1 MPLLVAEPG
10 AFEIRD
16 VDLGGRIGRLYT
28 RRGYIETPAFF
39 PVIDVERQEVPIEL
53 VRDAGFVQVITNAY
67 LILKRYGW
75 VAAERGV
82 HGILGFDGVVM
93 TDSGAYQ
100 ILEYGRIEVDQ
111 ETIIRFQQAIGS
123 DIAVI
128 LDVPTGDV
136 DRARAEESVRITL
149 QRAIDAIDLIRDDRE
164 RIWVLPVQGGR
175 YYDLVEFSAKEASKL
190 SGYYSMFGIG
200 SPTVFLER
208 YMYDV
213 VVEAVYRAKRHLPPG
228 RPVHLFGAGHPLIIP
243 FVVALGVDTFDSAS
257 YILYAR
263 DGRYITEWGVYRLED
278 LDYLPCNCPVCSKY
292 TPQDLKEM
300 EKAEATRL
308 LALHNL
314 YVISRTIRRV
324 KQAIR
329 EGRLWEVLEETGRMH
344 PSTAKLLRLTA
355 RYRGLIEPGARR
367 GGGRIKGVRA
377 YGIESLDNPRLY
389 SFRERSLEVL
399 LESLKKLKPNELVMK
414 PMTVKKEPSECE
426 KEAVTSGSDVMVA
439 FYTPYTGIFPLE
451 LCGVYPSIQ
460 TDYPSIKEPL
470 EVVGRLVEE
479 IVELV
484 KHASLLGVKVS
495 LWVCENAEWSIIAAL
510 RAYSILTLEDGLEV
524 EVEFK
529 C

>member
-1 MPLLVAEPG
+1 MAEPG

-39 PVIDVERQEVPIEL
+39 PVIDVERQEVPVEG
-53 VRDAGFVQVITNAY
+53 VREAGFTQVITNAY

-75 VAAERGV
+75 AAAERGV
-82 HGILGFDGVVM
+82 HGILGFEGVVM

-136 DRARAEESVRITL
+136 DRARAEESVATTL
-149 QRAIDAIDLIRDDRE
+149 QRAREAIDLIRGDGE
-164 RIWVLPVQGGR
+164 RVWVLPVQGGR
-175 YYDLVEFSAKEASKL
+175 YYDLVELSAREASKL
-190 SGYYSMFGIG
+190 SEYYSMFGIG

-208 YMYDV
+208 YMYDI
-213 VVEAVYRAKRHLPPG
+213 VVEAVYRAKIHLPQG

-257 YILYAR
+257 YVLYAR

-278 LDYLPCNCPVCSKY
+278 LDYFPCNCPVCSRY
-292 TPQDLKEM
+292 TPQDLREM
-300 EKAEATRL
+300 DGSEVVRL

-314 YVISRTIRRV
+314 YVISKTIKRV

-344 PSTAKLLRLTA
+344 PSTARLLRLMA
-355 RYRGLIEPGARR
+355 RYRKLIEPGARR
-367 GGGRIKGVRA
+367 GGGKIRGVRA
-377 YGIESLDNPRLY
+377 YGAESLDNPRLY
-389 SFRERSLEVL
+389 SFRDRGLEVL
-399 LESLKKLKPNELVMK
+399 LESLRRLKPRRLVMK
-414 PMTVKKEPSECE
+414 PMIVKKEPGECE
-426 KEAVTSGSDVMVA
+426 KEAIGSGGDVIVA
-439 FYTPYTGIFPLE
+439 LYTPYQSICRVLRFPWKGQDLPFPQE
-451 LCGVYPSIQ
+451 LSARERLGNRRLGPIH
-460 TDYPSIKEPL
+460 IGNR
-470 EVVGRLVEE
+470 GRQLQHEQ
-479 IVELV
+479 
-484 KHASLLGVKVS
+484 G
-495 LWVCENAEWSIIAAL
+495 
-510 RAYSILTLEDGLEV
+510 RYSERP
-524 EVEFK
+524 
-529 C
+529 

>member
-1 MPLLVAEPG
+1 MTGPG
-10 AFEIRD
+10 SFEIRD

-28 RRGYIETPAFF
+28 RRGFIETPAFF
-39 PVIDVERQEVPIEL
+39 PVIDVERQEVPVKG
-53 VRDAGFVQVITNAY
+53 VREAGFTQVITNAY

-82 HGILGFDGVVM
+82 HEVLGFDGVVM

-100 ILEYGRIEVDQ
+100 ILEYGRIDVDQ
-111 ETIIRFQQAIGS
+111 ETIIKFQQAIGS

-136 DRARAEESVRITL
+136 DRAKAEESVTITL
-149 QRAIDAIDLIRDDRE
+149 RRAREAIGLIRDDRE
-164 RIWVLPVQGGR
+164 RVWVLPVQGGR
-175 YYDLVEFSAKEASKL
+175 YYDLVEISASEASKL
-190 SGYYSMFGIG
+190 SDYYSMFGVG

-213 VVEAVYRAKRHLPPG
+213 VVEAVYRARKHLPPG

-278 LDYLPCNCPVCSKY
+278 LDYFPCSCPVCSRY
-292 TPQDLKEM
+292 TPQDLREM
-300 EKAEATRL
+300 GKVEATRL

-344 PSTAKLLRLTA
+344 PSTARLLRLMV
-355 RYRGLIEPGARR
+355 RYRRLMELGARR

-377 YGIESLDNPRLY
+377 YSIESLDNPKLY
-389 SFRERSLEVL
+389 TFREKSLKVL
-399 LESLKKLKPNELVMK
+399 LESLKMLMPRELVVK

-426 KEAVTSGSDVMVA
+426 KEIVGSRGDVTAALYSH
-439 FYTPYTGIFPLE
+439 YTGIFPIE

-460 TDYPSIKEPL
+460 IDYPSNREPR
-470 EVVGRLVEE
+470 EVVDRLVEE
-479 IVELV
+479 IVELA
-484 KHASLLGVKVS
+484 KHASRLGVKVR
-495 LWVCENAEWSIIAAL
+495 LEACKKAEWSVAATL
-510 RAYSILTLEDGLEV
+510 KAYSTLALEDGVEV